1 MMIHYLTPEQVL
13 FLHSRLIST
22 IGGGH
27 GVRDIGMLLS
37 ALGRPQAT
45 FDGKELYP
53 DIMLKAAALMDSLV
67 RNHPFMDGN
76 KRTAITASAL
86 FLRLNGYLLQVENRE
101 MVRFALVCTQS
112 QLSLV
117 EIAEWFRKYS
127 KEIE

>member
-13 FLHSRLIST
+13 FFHSRLIST

-37 ALGRPQAT
+37 ALGRTQAT

-53 DIMLKAAALMDSLV
+53 DIMLKAAALIDSLV
-67 RNHPFMDGN
+67 RNHPFVDGN

-101 MVRFALVCTQS
+101 MVRFALACAQS

-127 KEIE
+127 KKNE

>member
-1 MMIHYLTPEQVL
+1 MIHYLTPEQML

-37 ALGRPQAT
+37 ALGRTQAT

-53 DIMLKAAALMDSLV
+53 DIMMKAAALMDSLV
-67 RNHPFMDGN
+67 RNHPFVDGN

-101 MVRFALVCTQS
+101 MVLFALACAQS

-127 KEIE
+127 KKNE

>member
-37 ALGRPQAT
+37 TLGRAQAT

-53 DIMLKAAALMDSLV
+53 DIMLKAAALIDSLV
-67 RNHPFMDGN
+67 RNHPFVDGN

-101 MVRFALVCTQS
+101 MVRFALACAQS

-127 KEIE
+127 KKIE

>member
-1 MMIHYLTPEQVL
+1 MIHYLTPEQML

-37 ALGRPQAT
+37 ALGRTQAT

-53 DIMLKAAALMDSLV
+53 DIMLKAAALIDSLV
-67 RNHPFMDGN
+67 RNHPFVDGN

-101 MVRFALVCTQS
+101 MVRFALACAQS

-127 KEIE
+127 KKNE

>member
-37 ALGRPQAT
+37 ALGRTQAT

-53 DIMLKAAALMDSLV
+53 DIMLKAAALIDSLV
-67 RNHPFMDGN
+67 RNHPFVDGN

-101 MVRFALVCTQS
+101 MVRFAFACAQS

-127 KEIE
+127 KKIE

>member
-1 MMIHYLTPEQVL
+1 MMIHYLTPEQML

-37 ALGRPQAT
+37 TLGRAQAT

-53 DIMLKAAALMDSLV
+53 DIMLKAAALIDSLV
-67 RNHPFMDGN
+67 RNHPFVDGN

-101 MVRFALVCTQS
+101 MVLFALACAQS

-127 KEIE
+127 KKNE

>member
-1 MMIHYLTPEQVL
+1 MIHYLTPEQML

-37 ALGRPQAT
+37 ALGRTQAT

-53 DIMLKAAALMDSLV
+53 DIMLKAAALIDSLV
-67 RNHPFMDGN
+67 RNHPFVDGN

-101 MVRFALVCTQS
+101 MVLFALACAQS

-127 KEIE
+127 KKIK

>member
-37 ALGRPQAT
+37 TLGRAQAT

-53 DIMLKAAALMDSLV
+53 DIMLKAAALIDSLV
-67 RNHPFMDGN
+67 RNHPFVDGN

-101 MVRFALVCTQS
+101 MVLFALACAQS

-127 KEIE
+127 KKIE

>member
-37 ALGRPQAT
+37 ALGRTQAT

-53 DIMLKAAALMDSLV
+53 DIMLKAAALIDSLV
-67 RNHPFMDGN
+67 RNHPFVDGN

-101 MVRFALVCTQS
+101 MVLFALACAQS

-117 EIAEWFRKYS
+117 EIAEWFKKYS
-127 KEIE
+127 KKNE

>member
-1 MMIHYLTPEQVL
+1 MIHYLTPEQML

-37 ALGRPQAT
+37 ALGRTQAT

-53 DIMLKAAALMDSLV
+53 DIMLKAAALIDSLV
-67 RNHPFMDGN
+67 RNHPFVDGN

-101 MVRFALVCTQS
+101 MVLFALACAQS

-127 KEIE
+127 KKNE

>member
-37 ALGRPQAT
+37 ALGRTQAT

-53 DIMLKAAALMDSLV
+53 DIMLKAAALIDSLV
-67 RNHPFMDGN
+67 RNHPFVDGN

-101 MVRFALVCTQS
+101 MVRFALACAQS

-127 KEIE
+127 KKNE

>member
-37 ALGRPQAT
+37 TLGRAQAT

-53 DIMLKAAALMDSLV
+53 DIMLKAAALIDSLV
-67 RNHPFMDGN
+67 RNHPFVDGN

-101 MVRFALVCTQS
+101 MVLFALACAQS

-127 KEIE
+127 KKNE

>member
-37 ALGRPQAT
+37 ALGRTQAT

-53 DIMLKAAALMDSLV
+53 DIMLKAAALIDSLV
-67 RNHPFMDGN
+67 RNHPFVDGN

-101 MVRFALVCTQS
+101 MVLFALACAQS

-127 KEIE
+127 KKNE

>member
-1 MMIHYLTPEQVL
+1 MTDYLTPEQVI

-22 IGGGH
+22 IGGAH
-27 GVRDIGMLLS
+27 GVRDVGMLLS

-86 FLRLNGYLLQVENRE
+86 FLRQNGYLLQVENLE
-101 MVRFALVCTQS
+101 MVHFTLACAQS

-127 KEIE
+127 KKIK